1 MPTHSRGVQGDW
13 QSVPITLK
21 GDSAREVGPGREQ
34 GYGGLEDSEIRR
46 PFIYRCPS
54 STTVGI
60 PIGHSRWWFD
70 ISTLGRAEQEAGE
83 RQMVSGNNWSW

>member
-1 MPTHSRGVQGDW
+1 MLTHSRGVQGDW

-21 GDSAREVGPGREQ
+21 GDSAQEVGPGREQ
-34 GYGGLEDSEIRR
+34 GYGRLEDSEIRKS
-46 PFIYRCPS
+46 FIYRCPS

-60 PIGHSRWWFD
+60 HIGHSRRFD
-70 ISTLGRAEQEAGE
+70 ISTLGRAEQEAGR